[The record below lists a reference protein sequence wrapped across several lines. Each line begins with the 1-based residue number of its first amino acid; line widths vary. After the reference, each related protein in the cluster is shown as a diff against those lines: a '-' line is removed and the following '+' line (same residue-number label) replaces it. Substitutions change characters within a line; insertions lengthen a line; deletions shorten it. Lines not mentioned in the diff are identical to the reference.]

1 MRPGSS
7 LPARVVGVAVAIATA
22 AMVAACGGGA
32 PSAPSSSSTGGQSTT
47 SAAAA
52 AAPVPAN
59 VKQVEA
65 AVADLAPAQREQKLR
80 ELAKAEGAQVNLD
93 TSLSDLVVA
102 PLEKAWKQAYP
113 DVKLKLYRASSED
126 VTARVLAERDAHRS
140 GADLVETN
148 GTNMVTFQN
157 RKDVLVPYSGSP
169 AAAAIPK
176 EYRFPTFTADRV
188 EKFTIAWN
196 SKLVKDPPKSFA
208 DLADPKWSH
217 KLAMEPTDVDWFAAI
232 YDFLKAHGGPGGAP
246 MAADK
251 LDATWTA
258 IARNSQMIN
267 GHTDQANALAAGQV
281 QVLVSGH
288 AQSLEQLQAKHAPIA
303 FQPFVTPI
311 IERPQGLGLVYGL
324 KHPAAA
330 LLFYDWLIGPKG
342 QKVLQSNGVEAA
354 NPKYPDSHFAS
365 DPQTIPLNPTPIVA
379 RYKQWQAKY
388 ESFTNAPSSD

>member
-1 MRPGSS
+1 MRRSS
-7 LPARVVGVAVAIATA
+7 SRSVRLGVIALATA
-22 AMVAACGGGA
+22 AVAAGCGGGA
-32 PSAPSSSSTGGQSTT
+32 PSSPSSKQGQGAGGG
-47 SAAAA
+47 AAG
-52 AAPVPAN
+52 APATPAN
-59 VKQVEA
+59 LKKAEA
-65 AVADLAPAQREQKLR
+65 AVADLSPAQRRQKLTA
-80 ELAKAEGAQVNLD
+80 LAKTEGAQVNVD

-102 PLEKAWKQAYP
+102 PLEKAWKQAFP
-113 DVKLKLYRASSED
+113 DIKLNLYRASSED

-169 AAAAIPK
+169 YASAIPK

-196 SKLVKDPPKSFA
+196 TKLVKDPPRSFA
-208 DLADPKWSH
+208 DLADAKWSH

-232 YDFLKAHGGPGGAP
+232 YDHLKAHGGPGGGP
-246 MAADK
+246 LPKSK
-251 LDATWTA
+251 LDAMWKA
-258 IARNSQMIN
+258 IAGNSQMIN

-281 QVLVSGH
+281 QVLLSGH
-288 AQSLEQLQAKHAPIA
+288 AQSLEQLQAKNAPVS

-311 IERPQGLGLVYGL
+311 IERPQGIGLVYGL

-330 LLFYDWLIGPKG
+330 LLFYDWILSPDG

-354 NPKYPDSHFAS
+354 NPRFPDSHFAS
-365 DPQTIPLNPTPIVA
+365 NPQTIQLDPTPIVA

>member
-1 MRPGSS
+1 MRPGICAT
-7 LPARVVGVAVAIATA
+7 ARLGVIVVATMAIAA
-22 AMVAACGGGA
+22 GCGGGA
-32 PSAPSSSSTGGQSTT
+32 PSASSTTQRQASAGG
-47 SAAAA
+47 AAA
-52 AAPVPAN
+52 AAPAPAN
-59 VKQVEA
+59 LKQAEA

-80 ELAKAEGAQVNLD
+80 ALAKAEGGRVNVD

-102 PLEKAWKQAYP
+102 PLEQAWKKSHP

-126 VTARVLAERDAHRS
+126 VTARVLAERDANRS

-157 RKDVLVPYSGSP
+157 RRNVLVPYGGGP
-169 AAAAIPK
+169 NAGAIPK
-176 EYRFPTFTADRV
+176 RYRFPTFTADRV

-232 YDFLKAHGGPGGAP
+232 YDDLKAHGGPGGAP
-246 MAADK
+246 MDQAK
-251 LDATWTA
+251 LDSAWQA

-288 AQSLEQLQAKHAPIA
+288 AQSIEQLEAKHAP
-303 FQPFVTPI
+303 VTFEPI
-311 IERPQGLGLVYGL
+311 VAPVIERPQGIGLVYGL
-324 KHPAAA
+324 KHPAGAM
-330 LLFYDWLIGPKG
+330 LFYDWLLSPTG

-354 NPKYPDSHFAS
+354 NPKFPDAHFAS
-365 DPQTIPLNPTPIVA
+365 HPRTVALDPTPVVA

-388 ESFTNAPSSD
+388 ESFTNAPSS